1 MKENSLISFVAGAAV
16 GAALGVLFAP
26 ERGEV
31 TRRRIRSAAK
41 DGCDMAKDTYAS
53 AARKAAAVKDDIEE
67 LRDVLREE
75 GEEIRDSVRSRISER
90 LDRLEKALVEAME
103 DSGEDDL
110 DEDSDDYET
119 NESEPDDYE
128 TGAERCGEN
137 GKPAG
142 NVDGRNDGK
151 AGEAEEKDGDEE
163 NAGDAAGRKIDIA

>member
-41 DGCDMAKDTYAS
+41 NGCDMAKDTCAS
-53 AARKAAAVKDDIEE
+53 AARRAAAVKDGIEE

-75 GEEIRDSVRSRISER
+75 EAEIRDSVRARISER

-103 DSGEDDL
+103 DSGEDDP
-110 DEDSDDYET
+110 DEDFD
-119 NESEPDDYE
+119 ESE
-128 TGAERCGEN
+128 
-137 GKPAG
+137 
-142 NVDGRNDGK
+142 
-151 AGEAEEKDGDEE
+151 
-163 NAGDAAGRKIDIA
+163 KIA

>member
-31 TRRRIRSAAK
+31 TRRRIRTAAK

-53 AARKAAAVKDDIEE
+53 AARRAAAVKDGIEE

-75 GEEIRDSVRSRISER
+75 EAEIRDSVRARISER

-103 DSGEDDL
+103 EDGD
-110 DEDSDDYET
+110 DEHEEDFD
-119 NESEPDDYE
+119 ESE
-128 TGAERCGEN
+128 
-137 GKPAG
+137 
-142 NVDGRNDGK
+142 
-151 AGEAEEKDGDEE
+151 
-163 NAGDAAGRKIDIA
+163 KIA